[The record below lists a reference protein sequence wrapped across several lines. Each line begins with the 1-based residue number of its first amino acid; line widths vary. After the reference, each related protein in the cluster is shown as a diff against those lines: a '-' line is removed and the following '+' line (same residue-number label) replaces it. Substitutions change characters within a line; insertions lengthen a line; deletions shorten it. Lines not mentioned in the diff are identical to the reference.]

1 MGSVFPWEN
10 EAALRG
16 LLHGKQR
23 QIPTS
28 PSPNGAEIYRFS
40 QVVAG
45 NLGVLSLVWS
55 WRGGSLTPPL
65 WMWQELRCW
74 IHAPTVRKTQPQD
87 RNMALTDTQVEAE
100 INALD
105 KAMAEFHKKWD
116 IRDKEYNTKLAAI
129 EKEFVVELTKR
140 KHQEALVRKEMD
152 QMAAEDAK
160 AEQEREKQKEEWKK
174 NKHALLKDVADLQK
188 EVATLRKELDAKYL
202 TDADLKPLVERLK
215 KLEAKK

>member
-1 MGSVFPWEN
+1 
-10 EAALRG
+10 
-16 LLHGKQR
+16 
-23 QIPTS
+23 
-28 PSPNGAEIYRFS
+28 
-40 QVVAG
+40 
-45 NLGVLSLVWS
+45 
-55 WRGGSLTPPL
+55 
-65 WMWQELRCW
+65 
-74 IHAPTVRKTQPQD
+74 
-87 RNMALTDTQVEAE
+87 MALTDTQVEAE